1 LKQQKTVTN
10 RSDVGPMNAALT
22 EFSARPDTA
31 RMRKVWTPP
40 WRWVFGVA
48 TVLSLFSFVQAYRL
62 TLINTKPGMT
72 IEAGKLFILNLALWY
87 VPALLIP
94 AIVWAARR
102 FPLEHGRRARA
113 IAVHSAGAI
122 IFALVHWLGLIGV
135 RILLWTDGAKH
146 PAVAWWTYMQRR
158 LLENLDWSLMVYAA
172 IVGVSHAIAYYHE
185 SQERKLKAAQ
195 LETRLI
201 EARLKTLEAELHPHF
216 LFNTLHAISTLVHRD
231 PEAADRMIS
240 RLSDLLRI
248 TFDRT
253 GEPKVSLKEEIDF
266 LQKYLDIEQTRFQD
280 RLTVNV
286 TIDPDALDGEVP
298 RMILQPLVENA
309 IKHGIAGRTG
319 GDNVQ
324 ITAGL
329 SRASDRE
336 SRGLSRA
343 SDAESRG
350 LSRAS
355 DGESR
360 GLSRAS
366 DGESRGREGDR
377 LWMQVRDNG
386 AGLQVRTLKALRTG
400 VGLSNTRAR
409 LDCLYGRHYR
419 LEFTDKH
426 GGLSVLIEIPFQRVS
441 APGTPAAFR
450 VA

>member
-1 LKQQKTVTN
+1 MTN
-10 RSDVGPMNAALT
+10 RIHAGPVNTSLT
-22 EFSARPDTA
+22 AFSGSSNTV

-48 TVLSLFSFVQAYRL
+48 TALSLFSFLQAYRL
-62 TLINTKPGMT
+62 TLINSKPGVT
-72 IEAGKLFILNLALWY
+72 IEAGKLLILNLALWY
-87 VPALLIP
+87 VPALLMP

-102 FPLEHGRRARA
+102 FPFDTGHKIRA
-113 IAVHSAGAI
+113 IAAHSVGALTFAAVHFIGMMSVR
-122 IFALVHWLGLIGV
+122 FLIWPDGGKWASV
-135 RILLWTDGAKH
+135 PWSQFFQRRILE
-146 PAVAWWTYMQRR
+146 Q
-158 LLENLDWSLMVYAA
+158 LDWSLMVYAV
-172 IVGVSHAIAYYHE
+172 IVGVSHAVAFYHE
-185 SQERKLKAAQ
+185 SQERKLRAAQ
-195 LETRLI
+195 LETRLV

-231 PEAADRMIS
+231 PESADRMIS

-253 GEPKVSLKEEIDF
+253 GEPKVSLKDEIDF

-280 RLTVNV
+280 RLTVHV
-286 TIDPDALDGEVP
+286 QVEPDALDGEVP

-309 IKHGIAGRTG
+309 IKHGIAGRNG
-319 GDNVQ
+319 GNQ
-324 ITAGL
+324 IHVA
-329 SRASDRE
+329 A
-336 SRGLSRA
+336 
-343 SDAESRG
+343 
-350 LSRAS
+350 
-355 DGESR
+355 
-360 GLSRAS
+360 
-366 DGESRGREGDR
+366 GREGDR

-426 GGLSVLIEIPFQRVS
+426 GGLSVLIAIPFQRVT
-441 APGTPAAFR
+441 GTGQSPAFR

>member
-1 LKQQKTVTN
+1 
-10 RSDVGPMNAALT
+10 MNGALT
-22 EFSARPDTA
+22 EFSRRSDTA
-31 RMRKVWTPP
+31 HMRKVWTPP
-40 WRWVFGVA
+40 WAWVFGVA
-48 TVLSLFSFVQAYRL
+48 TVLGLFSFVQAYRL
-62 TLINTKPGMT
+62 TLINTRPGMT
-72 IEAGKLFILNLALWY
+72 IEAGKLLVLNLALWFI
-87 VPALLIP
+87 PALLMP

-113 IAVHSAGAI
+113 IAAHAAGAVS
-122 IFALVHWLGLIGV
+122 FALVHWIAMLGV
-135 RILLWTDGAKH
+135 RLLLWTNGSK
-146 PAVAWWTYMQRR
+146 PPWVAWWTYMQRR

-231 PEAADRMIS
+231 PESADRMIS

-248 TFDRT
+248 TFDRS
-253 GEPKVSLKEEIDF
+253 GEPKVSLKEEMDF

-280 RLTVNV
+280 RLTVHVNV
-286 TIDPDALDGEVP
+286 DPEALDGEVP

-319 GDNVQ
+319 GDCVQ

-329 SRASDRE
+329 SR
-336 SRGLSRA
+336 G
-343 SDAESRG
+343 
-350 LSRAS
+350 S
-355 DGESR
+355 DGK
-360 GLSRAS
+360 
-366 DGESRGREGDR
+366 SRGREGDR

-386 AGLQVRTLKALRTG
+386 GGLQVRTLKALRTG

-441 APGTPAAFR
+441 APGAPAAFR

>member
-1 LKQQKTVTN
+1 
-10 RSDVGPMNAALT
+10 
-22 EFSARPDTA
+22 
-31 RMRKVWTPP
+31 MRKVWTPP

-48 TVLSLFSFVQAYRL
+48 TVLSLFSFLQAYRL
-62 TLINTKPGMT
+62 TLLTSKPGMT
-72 IEAGKLFILNLALWY
+72 VEAGKLMVLNLALWY

-102 FPLEHGRRARA
+102 YPFDTGHKVK
-113 IAVHSAGAI
+113 AVVAHSVGALTFAG
-122 IFALVHWLGLIGV
+122 VHFIGMMSV
-135 RILLWTDGAKH
+135 RFLLSADGGKY
-146 PAVAWWTYMQRR
+146 PSVPWSQFFQRR
-158 LLENLDWSLMVYAA
+158 LLEQLDWSLMVYAVV
-172 IVGVSHAIAYYHE
+172 VGVSHAIAFYHE

-253 GEPKVSLKEEIDF
+253 GEPKVTLKEEIDF

-280 RLTVNV
+280 RLTVSV
-286 TIDPDALDGEVP
+286 TVDPEGLDGEVP

-309 IKHGIAGRTG
+309 IKHGIAGRNG
-319 GDNVQ
+319 GNQ
-324 ITAGL
+324 IHISA
-329 SRASDRE
+329 
-336 SRGLSRA
+336 
-343 SDAESRG
+343 
-350 LSRAS
+350 
-355 DGESR
+355 
-360 GLSRAS
+360 
-366 DGESRGREGDR
+366 GREGDR

-386 AGLQVRTLKALRTG
+386 VGLQVGTLKALRTG

-409 LDCLYGRHYR
+409 LDCLYGRLYR

-426 GGLSVLIEIPFQRVS
+426 GGLSVLIEIPFQRVTT
-441 APGTPAAFR
+441 AGQPAAFR